1 MAHITLSIPEDL
13 YKLMR
18 KYKEV
23 NWSEIARK
31 AIIEKL
37 LALKAVEEGL
47 TREELVILLDVTGR
61 RFITESYDYA
71 KELDFLRKIKER
83 EERRI
88 RYLKRLEES

>member
-47 TREELVILLDVTGR
+47 TREELVILL
-61 RFITESYDYA
+61 
-71 KELDFLRKIKER
+71 ELDFLRKIKER